1 MNGAAWS
8 AIGHTGSALSFTANG
23 WLNVPAAA
31 SLDLTNGM
39 TLEAWINP
47 SSGTGWRS
55 VILKEAS
62 NALCYA
68 LYSANNASRPGV
80 WIHDSAS
87 DDEFV
92 LGTTA
97 VPTNAWTH
105 LAATYDGTT
114 LRFFVN
120 GVQVASKA
128 SPGPIKVSS
137 GALRIGGNGIW
148 GEYFRGLIDDVR
160 VYNRAL
166 TATEIQSDMNTGIQ

>member
-128 SPGPIKVSS
+128 SPAHLLNLP
-137 GALRIGGNGIW
+137 
-148 GEYFRGLIDDVR
+148 
-160 VYNRAL
+160 
-166 TATEIQSDMNTGIQ
+166 